1 MYITSPEQALTLAG
15 ILVAIIVAIW
25 FTGAFATYV
34 INKLSNKKRGSNETL
49 D

>member
-15 ILVAIIVAIW
+15 ILVATIVAIW
-25 FTGAFATYV
+25 FTGGFANYV
-34 INKLSNKKRGSNETL
+34 INKISNKKRGSNETP